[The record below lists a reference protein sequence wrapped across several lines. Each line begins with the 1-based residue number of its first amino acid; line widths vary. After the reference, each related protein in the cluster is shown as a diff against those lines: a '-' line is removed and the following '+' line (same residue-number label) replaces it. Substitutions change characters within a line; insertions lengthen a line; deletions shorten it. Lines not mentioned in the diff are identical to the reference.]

1 MRDRAPFFIGVLL
14 FVVALMSMS
23 LFSVDQRQY
32 ALVFQLGE
40 VKGQLT
46 EPGLHVKIPLI
57 QNVRY
62 FDRRILTMDSNEPDR
77 FITSEKKNVLVDLFV
92 KWRIVDPKL
101 YYISVGGDES
111 RAKTRLEQ
119 TVNAGLREEFGKRTV
134 HEVVSGERE
143 KIMDEMRVKADQD
156 ARKIGVQIVDVRL
169 KRVDLPLE
177 VSESVYRRME
187 AERKRV
193 ANELRS
199 QGAADAEKI
208 RADADK
214 QREVIV
220 AEAYREAQKVKGEG
234 DAKASAIYAQAFSQN
249 PEFFA
254 FYRSLDAYRNSFKSK
269 SDVLVL
275 EPNADF
281 FKYMKSAGGRGT
293 ATAPADANKGGKS
306 AK

>member
-62 FDRRILTMDSNEPDR
+62 FDRRILTMDSNEPER